1 MPAKTLEKASSIE
14 SLRPLELDELEGRT
28 TDFQLYLDIA
38 GKPVLYADGPYEWSI
53 AEIEKLH
60 EDGFSVLFY
69 DPKARNNADSLE
81 YGKIEPMIDDAV
93 VEVPSEVLS
102 HVRDGLSSTIATLN
116 VQSPVSAAKISA
128 VFDDLVVFL
137 TSYPQLTAVLRDL
150 SHHDTYTFFHSIR
163 TCALSVAIAEDLG
176 VKDED
181 HLHDIALGAVLHDIG
196 HLKVEREILEKQGA
210 LTSMEWVQVRQH
222 PRQSIELLEEFEIS
236 PTTKAIII
244 QHHERPDGKGYP
256 FSLTCDEICPEARIV
271 NLADIFAALT
281 SPRPYQR
288 QLNKTSAVAFIRQ
301 NLSEF
306 VAPVPLASLETL
318 IAD

>member
-1 MPAKTLEKASSIE
+1 
-14 SLRPLELDELEGRT
+14 
-28 TDFQLYLDIA
+28 
-38 GKPVLYADGPYEWSI
+38 
-53 AEIEKLH
+53 
-60 EDGFSVLFY
+60 
-69 DPKARNNADSLE
+69 
-81 YGKIEPMIDDAV
+81 MIDDAV